1 MRIRLNPLLRSKST
15 IDIPDKIIEEN
26 YEEQSN
32 MKQSKSGIMTKK
44 RKNTRPKCICA
55 LYRCRILHI
64 HPTELHIYISQYISH
79 FSNLRCEHV
88 VCYA

>member
-44 RKNTRPKCICA
+44 RKNKQKNKIQKIKFN
-55 LYRCRILHI
+55 RIIVHTKI
-64 HPTELHIYISQYISH
+64 
-79 FSNLRCEHV
+79 F
-88 VCYA
+88 